1 MVQDEKVWAVFAPSQ
16 REVLAYRKAGFE
28 TPPVVRLELADGSA
42 YESTGSID
50 FLDNTVDPTTDS
62 QTLRATFDNP
72 DKLLIDGQTIRVL
85 VEQPADAPVMVVAQ
99 VALAADQS
107 GTFVR
112 VVDAENKVATKY
124 VTIGQQRDG
133 MAVVSEGLAEGDRVI
148 VQGAQRVR
156 NGMVVDPQPAGS
168 GS

>member
-1 MVQDEKVWAVFAPSQ
+1 M
-16 REVLAYRKAGFE
+16 
-28 TPPVVRLELADGSA
+28 
-42 YESTGSID
+42 
-50 FLDNTVDPTTDS
+50 
-62 QTLRATFDNP
+62 
-72 DKLLIDGQTIRVL
+72 IDGQTIRVL